1 MLENLNNII
10 IFGNSLKRYDLDE
23 EYFAYRL
30 LTNKVQVILDSDH
43 MLHKMPLPQTDI
55 SIVFGIECQK
65 ASFGAYSHCIGA
77 HIVPSVNNMT
87 APKLGH

>member
-1 MLENLNNII
+1 MPENLNNII
-10 IFGNSLKRYDLDE
+10 IFGNSLKRYDLDK

-55 SIVFGIECQK
+55 SIVFGIKCQK
-65 ASFGAYSHCIGA
+65 ASFGAYSPLHRSSYC
-77 HIVPSVNNMT
+77 T
-87 APKLGH
+87 FYR